1 MKLDVRAMAI
11 TMGVFWGG
19 AVLATEAINLVAP
32 RYGSGFLKMISSVY
46 PGYKGRRTSKQ
57 VALGA
62 AYAVA
67 DGASSGLLFALLYNR
82 LAMRH
87 EREGEDQ
94 ALLRAAS

>member
-19 AVLATEAINLVAP
+19 AVLATEAVNLIAP
-32 RYGSGFLKMISSVY
+32 NYGSGFLKMISSVY
-46 PGYKGRRTSKQ
+46 PGYKCRRTARQ

-67 DGASSGLLFALLYNR
+67 DGASSGLMFALLYNR
-82 LAMRH
+82 LAKPPR
-87 EREGEDQ
+87 REGEDK
-94 ALLRAAS
+94 AFVRAAS